1 MADPKRD
8 VAETAKVFNHEAGQT
23 VELPEG
29 FRLAGEEVRVR
40 RDGDK
45 LILEPLRVRR
55 TTRAE
60 LDAMWAAIDAL
71 SDPDDPFPYPPPQTI
86 TPPRGW

>member
-1 MADPKRD
+1 MQEAAMADPKRG

-29 FRLAGEEVRVR
+29 FRLAGEEV
-40 RDGDK
+40 
-45 LILEPLRVRR
+45 
-55 TTRAE
+55 RAE

-86 TPPRGW
+86 TPPPGW